1 MDNRPAFRA
10 VEPTA
15 ASGREHER
23 SSSYAS
29 PAYCWYATTKAY
41 YCFLVFTEILH
52 DYCITSE
59 CLKSLV
65 QADSIYF
72 LTKELQD
79 LKVASF
85 TFKDQPALAYCHK
98 LVVCK

>member
-1 MDNRPAFRA
+1 MPA
-10 VEPTA
+10 A
-15 ASGREHER
+15 ASGREHEH

-29 PAYCWYATTKAY
+29 PAYCWCATTKAY
-41 YCFLVFTEILH
+41 SCSLVFTEIFH

-59 CLKSLV
+59 CLKSLI

-72 LTKELQD
+72 LTKEFPG

-85 TFKDQPALAYCHK
+85 TFKGQPVLAYCHK